1 MKKKLAI
8 AILTVLTAGMF
19 TGCGKQEL
27 TIADLKNVEVEDYV
41 EIPDY
46 KNLDVPASGKVEITD
61 ADVKSYIHGSIDA
74 VESMHELTGAVES
87 GDVVNIDYAGTI
99 DGTAFEGGTAQGQLL
114 EIGSGSF
121 IEGFEEGLIGVEVGE
136 TKDLSLKFP
145 DNYRNTDVAGKDCIF
160 AVKVNYI
167 LTPLSDDN
175 VNLVDEGYTSAAAY
189 EEDTKRYLEEY
200 SNYMYET
207 ELMNNIASTLLPA
220 CTYKEIP
227 QTLIDDYK
235 EMLRSSLSTSASSAG
250 MTLEQYVMS
259 VYNVGEDGIESKI
272 DEIALDCAKEG
283 LALQAIANKEG
294 ISISDEE
301 LESTLS
307 TQATVAGFSSVE
319 EYLGEDA
326 DKEEIRFNILYQKVY
341 DLLLENYK

>member
-8 AILTVLTAGMF
+8 AILTVLAAGMF

-61 ADVKSYIHGSIDA
+61 ADVKNYIYGSINA
-74 VESMHELTGAVES
+74 VESMHELTGTVES

-145 DNYRNTDVAGKDCIF
+145 DNYRNGDVAGKDCIF

-189 EEDTKRYLEEY
+189 EEDTKHYLEEY
-200 SNYMYET
+200 SNFMYET

-259 VYNVGEDGIESKI
+259 VYSVGEDGVESKI
-272 DEIALDCAKEG
+272 DEIALDCAEEG

-307 TQATVAGFSSVE
+307 AQATAAGFSSVE